1 MQIEDLVECLGIKNP
16 DTRTK
21 AEVERDA
28 ALGKFILLTELF
40 AYDLMIME
48 MLKKGGFDPNQPR
61 VPAGN
66 HDGGQWTD
74 GDGESDYPDAI
85 EEDHTI
91 DALFGIGGAIR
102 AAGVRISS
110 AIAGKISTRI
120 ANGHAYDK
128 HVIRNSEFPG
138 IRTREE
144 FGDFIKNIIRNPS
157 DVKELRNG
165 RKGFWDDSTKTV
177 IIIDKNNP
185 DGGTA
190 FKPKTGKNF
199 FDIDLD

>member
-74 GDGESDYPDAI
+74 EDGESDYPDAI
-85 EEDHTI
+85 EEVYPESI
-91 DALFGIGGAIR
+91 FALLPVGSA
-102 AAGVRISS
+102 VRTVVS
-110 AIAGKISTRI
+110 AGKVIKWTLGNHKSPQKWQNQMKARGWTEKKISETIAKGDRYPAKNKMTGGDATRFQDPK
-120 ANGHAYDK
+120 NGKFVVRDD
-128 HVIRNSEFPG
+128 VTGEILQV
-138 IRTREE
+138 
-144 FGDFIKNIIRNPS
+144 S
-157 DVKELRNG
+157 D
-165 RKGFWDDSTKTV
+165 S
-177 IIIDKNNP
+177 
-185 DGGTA
+185 
-190 FKPKTGKNF
+190 NF
-199 FDIDLD
+199 VPND